1 MHGITK
7 YQTFP
12 VACTIKRDLVA
23 YSTKLKVSRSAQIT
37 YTIDQAIKIIDTS
50 PKVFSWRCCDM
61 PRLRDPRLRPNRYKY
76 GHDPS
81 NEAGPSGLQDCDL
94 NEAGPSDL
102 HDCDLNGGENYFP
115 LLLYLYIV
123 KSPSN

>member
-1 MHGITK
+1 
-7 YQTFP
+7 
-12 VACTIKRDLVA
+12 
-23 YSTKLKVSRSAQIT
+23 
-37 YTIDQAIKIIDTS
+37 
-50 PKVFSWRCCDM
+50 M

-81 NEAGPSGLQDCDL
+81 DEAGPSALQDCDLNEAGPSGLQDCDL

>member
-1 MHGITK
+1 
-7 YQTFP
+7 
-12 VACTIKRDLVA
+12 
-23 YSTKLKVSRSAQIT
+23 
-37 YTIDQAIKIIDTS
+37 
-50 PKVFSWRCCDM
+50 M

-81 NEAGPSGLQDCDL
+81 DEAGPSALQDCDLNEAGRSALQDCDL
-94 NEAGPSDL
+94 NEAGPSGLQDCHLNEVGPSGL

-115 LLLYLYIV
+115 LLLFLYIV